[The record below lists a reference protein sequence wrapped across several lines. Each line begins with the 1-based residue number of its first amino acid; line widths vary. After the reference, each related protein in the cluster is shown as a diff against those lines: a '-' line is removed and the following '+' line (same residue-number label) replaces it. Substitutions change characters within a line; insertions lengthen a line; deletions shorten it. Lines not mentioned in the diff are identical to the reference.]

1 MASRQ
6 TAVGKRQKIAQS
18 NRVMFFWI
26 AGMSAVVGM
35 CFVIGYFLLQQLIFH
50 TKVANEADKTVSAIN
65 KNIKT
70 ADTLRE
76 NVRLR
81 EVDAGLNAAK
91 TDSDARALQVVL
103 DALPADKNDLALGA
117 SLQKK
122 LIGEVSGVS
131 IETLTIETEDSGSEG
146 ESTMTAVEG
155 VSSQPFSATL
165 TASDVNILKDVMSR
179 LERSIR
185 TIDIDNFSLDKS
197 ENGYRLTLK
206 GHAYFKSG
214 EKVELTDKVVSR

>member
-26 AGMSAVVGM
+26 AGMSAVVGI
-35 CFVIGYFLLQQLIFH
+35 CLVVGYFLLQQLIFH
-50 TKVANEADKTVSAIN
+50 TKVANEADKTVSTIN

-70 ADTLRE
+70 ADSLRE

-81 EVDAGLNAAK
+81 EVDSGLNAVK
-91 TDSDARALQVVL
+91 TDSDARALQVIL
-103 DALPADKNDLALGA
+103 DALPADANDLALGA

-122 LIGEVSGVS
+122 LIGEVGGVA
-131 IETLTIETEDSGSEG
+131 IESLSVGGDETSADSMSTSSATEGVNTQPFTVTLTSG
-146 ESTMTAVEG
+146 
-155 VSSQPFSATL
+155 
-165 TASDVNILKDVMSR
+165 DVNALKEVMTR

-185 TIDIDNFSLDKS
+185 TIDVDNFSLDKS

-206 GHAYFKSG
+206 GHAYYKVG
-214 EKVELTDKVVSR
+214 EKVELTEKAVKR